1 MDLTK
6 NTKDNKNTKDIKQLE
21 NLLRKKNVFKT
32 FKSTVFGNTEMFR
45 SEKNNNINYAGN
57 ILSIVISG
65 LITYYVM
72 KLEYNKC
79 NCSRSRKR
87 NYIKYFNIAFSLIIL
102 SITSMTYYNDNF
114 RKGTKKKYTF
124 EFDYTITFKNI
135 FVIIIF
141 LGSIIN
147 VFCIYTYIRELKE
160 NKCQCAM
167 DTNEDIYLF
176 LHYYSLVQLLTL
188 MFFMIIIMMSSL
200 SITY

>member
-1 MDLTK
+1 MDLL
-6 NTKDNKNTKDIKQLE
+6 KDNKNKKNNKDIKQLQT
-21 NLLRKKNVFKT
+21 LLSKKNVFKT
-32 FKSTVFGNTEMFR
+32 FKSTVFGNTKILR
-45 SEKNNNINYAGN
+45 SKKNNNINYAGN

-87 NYIKYFNIAFSLIIL
+87 NYIKYFNIVFSLIIL
-102 SITSMTYYNDNF
+102 GITSMTYYNDNF
-114 RKGTKKKYTF
+114 RKGNKKKYTF

-141 LGSIIN
+141 LGSVIN

-167 DTNEDIYLF
+167 DTNQDIYLF